1 MGFPVD
7 DFFPKEMGCNQWL
20 LQYNGIP
27 MVFPTGIIVAI
38 TSGNQMIIP
47 QLGNHAFSPFLLN
60 IQEDWE
66 SSLQK
71 VVPSLPGE
79 FLDNFANEKKK
90 QSFRQNLFRLG

>member
-1 MGFPVD
+1 
-7 DFFPKEMGCNQWL
+7 
-20 LQYNGIP
+20 
-27 MVFPTGIIVAI
+27 
-38 TSGNQMIIP
+38 MIIP
-47 QLGNHAFSPFLLN
+47 QLGNHAFSPFLFN

-79 FLDNFANEKKK
+79 FWITLPTPKKP